1 MIQRTRRLS
10 ALALLATLVG
20 CAGNGEGLDENG
32 RPLTPGSASTV
43 LTADFNSIQDHVFTP
58 ICSVCHS
65 GPSAPRGLRL
75 DAGNSY
81 ALLVGVNSNQVPG
94 LQRVQAGNADAS
106 YLLQKI
112 TGTAAVGQRMPL
124 GGPYLPPAT
133 IDVIRQ
139 WITNGAQRPTSVINT
154 SLHVET
160 TAPMSNEITTV
171 LPQMVI
177 GFNRELDVNLVNET
191 TVVIENIETRATV
204 AANLIVPTVNP
215 SMLLITPYSTLANGT
230 YRLTLRG
237 SGGGALAGLD
247 GQPLNAELNAATKS
261 ATGQD
266 YTTTFTITVQP

>member
-112 TGTAAVGQRMPL
+112 VGSAAVGQRMPL

-139 WITNGAQRPTSVINT
+139 WITNGAQRPTNVINT

-191 TVVIENIETRATV
+191 TVVIENIETRAT
-204 AANLIVPTVNP
+204 AAASLIVPTVNP

>member
-1 MIQRTRRLS
+1 MVKRTRRLN
-10 ALALLATLVG
+10 ALALLATLTG

-32 RPLTPGSASTV
+32 RPLTPDSASNV

-81 ALLVGVNSNQVPG
+81 ALLVGVNSSQVPG
-94 LQRVQAGNADAS
+94 LQRVQAGNPDAS

-112 TGTAAVGQRMPL
+112 VGSAAVGQRMPL

-133 IDVIRQ
+133 VAVIRQ
-139 WITNGAQRPTSVINT
+139 WIANGAQRPVSMTNA
-154 SLHVET
+154 SLQVET
-160 TAPMSNEITTV
+160 IAPMSNEITTA
-171 LPQMVI
+171 LPQLVI
-177 GFNRELDVNLVNET
+177 GFNRELDTNLINAT
-191 TVVIENIETRATV
+191 TVMIENTKTQAAV
-204 AANLIVPTVNP
+204 AANLIVPASNP
-215 SMLLITPYSTLANGT
+215 STLLITPYSTLASGT

-247 GQPLNAELNAATKS
+247 GQPLNADTQSTA
-261 ATGQD
+261 GQD